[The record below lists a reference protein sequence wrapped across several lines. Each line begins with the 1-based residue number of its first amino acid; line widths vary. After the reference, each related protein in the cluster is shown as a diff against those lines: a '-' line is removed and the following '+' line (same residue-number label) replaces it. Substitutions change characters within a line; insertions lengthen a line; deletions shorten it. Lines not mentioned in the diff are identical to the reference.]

1 MDQVNMEQGK
11 NKNGI
16 IALLVVLVII
26 LAVLCVLFATGTI
39 SFKNNEIDNTKNINQ
54 QINEIDNMKNDNQN
68 IIDNSESQ
76 STSYSTWMNYILDQ
90 NITNIIINR
99 SRYADN
105 PKDEYN
111 AKVNITTEQLKNI
124 FSKLMNYN
132 LVKYYLQGSGFTYG
146 DILTI
151 SYSVNGT
158 NYDVKI
164 ANGQLWADS
173 VNLKDNN
180 LLNALENSNHTVRN
194 EDVKDMEGAYFNYS
208 FQGYDNS
215 IFDEYFKK

>member
-1 MDQVNMEQGK
+1 MENQNN
-11 NKNGI
+11 NKGV
-16 IALLVVLVII
+16 IALLIVIIII

-39 SFKNNEIDNTKNINQ
+39 GFKSNEVTNNANNNTSNETTNNNQ
-54 QINEIDNMKNDNQN
+54 QNNN
-68 IIDNSESQ
+68 
-76 STSYSTWMNYILDQ
+76 YATWMNYILEQ
-90 NITNIIINR
+90 NITNVNIDR

-105 PKDEYN
+105 PADEYH
-111 AKVNITTEQLKNI
+111 AKVNLTTEQLKNV
-124 FSKLMNYN
+124 FSTLMNYN

-173 VNLKDNN
+173 VSLKDAN
-180 LLNALENSNHTVRN
+180 LLNALENSNHTVEN
-194 EDVKDMEGAYFNYS
+194 EDVKNMEGAFFNYR
-208 FQGYDNS
+208 FQGYNES
-215 IFDEYFKK
+215 ILDEFFK